1 MADINKPDLT
11 NLWASD
17 GAVIPPS
24 PAKIQTGWVA
34 EIPPHQWENYVQ
46 NRQDVALAYLLQKG
60 IPEWDNTTEYIADK
74 SVVTYDGNIYFAIQT
89 STNNNPSS
97 SPSHWIPLE
106 EKFADNLGL
115 GTAATR
121 DVGTG
126 PNEVPANSNLGAAAY
141 LPIATT
147 SQAQELTNDATV
159 ITPKKLAD
167 AFAGPNGDM
176 SEFGGYQILP
186 GEQGKRLMI
195 QWGGTPADFHGQRVV
210 FPVSFGVGTTP
221 RLSITPAKTGAT
233 TPNDF
238 VAYTDA
244 DRDGFT
250 YLSSTTASSAWLA
263 IGRV

>member
-24 PAKIQTGWVA
+24 PSKIQTGWVA

-60 IPEWDNTTEYIADK
+60 VPEWDNTTEYIANK

-106 EKFADNLGL
+106 EKFADSLGL

-126 PNEVPANSNLGAAAY
+126 ANEVPANSNLGAAAY

-167 AFAGPNGDM
+167 AFMGANQLLAQN
-176 SEFGGYQILP
+176 GYQRLP
-186 GEQGKRLMI
+186 GGLI
-195 QWGGTPADFHGQRVV
+195 LQWRRVV
-210 FPVSFGVGTTP
+210 ATNTMTNFTWPIAFPNQL
-221 RLSITPAKTGAT
+221 LSISAGVVNGVNIASYSIGSTSLTGAGIIGSLGEVGAT
-233 TPNDF
+233 MD
-238 VAYTDA
+238 V
-244 DRDGFT
+244 
-250 YLSSTTASSAWLA
+250 WA
-263 IGRV
+263 IGR